1 MFLESDAKTLLP
13 RKLNFADPE
22 KIRELARHGETSGTS
37 KAMQMLEHAIEKSRG
52 GVFLKLTPEQH
63 TRLKRP

>member
-1 MFLESDAKTLLP
+1 MSLYFSPPNLILL
-13 RKLNFADPE
+13 FPE